1 MNDMKS
7 NAKLKKQIIYL
18 IVIVLITASLMTLR
32 HFNLLEKSAKFM
44 LLPILAFFYLGQ
56 YMERKI
62 QD

>member
-1 MNDMKS
+1 MKS
-7 NAKLKKQIIYL
+7 NAKLKKQIINL
-18 IVIVLITASLMTLR
+18 IVIVLITASLMTLG